1 MKKVSTLDLL
11 FVAIMGVSPAAFA
24 ADLIDVSKLPSK
36 AAQGAPGPVT
46 LQAAVGAGGADELKA
61 IRSTTLP
68 NGKQVTRY
76 EQFHNGVRV
85 VGEAITE
92 VKGPGKSVA
101 AQRSGHFVA
110 NIAADLPGSTT
121 AAVSAEQVLAQAKSL
136 KAQGRKTENDK
147 VELVI
152 RLGENNI
159 AQLVYNVS
167 YLIPGEGL
175 SRPHFVIDAKTGE
188 VLDQWEGLAHAEAGG
203 PGGNQKIGKYT
214 YGSDYGPLIVNDRC
228 EMDDGNVIT
237 VDMNGS
243 TDDSKTTPFRF
254 ACPTNTYKQVNG
266 AYSPLNDAHFF
277 GGVVFK
283 LYRDWFGASPLT
295 HKLYMKVHYGRSVEN
310 AYWDGTAMLFGD
322 GATMFY
328 PLVSLDVAAHEVSH
342 GFTEQNSGLIY
353 RGQSG
358 GMNEA
363 FSDMAGEAAEF
374 YMRGKNDFLIGY
386 DIKKGSG
393 ALRYMD
399 QPSRDGRSI
408 DNASQYYNGIDVHH
422 SSGVYNRAFYLLANS
437 PGWDT
442 RKAFEVFVD
451 ANRYYW
457 TATSNYNSGACGVI
471 RSAQNRNYSAADVT
485 RAFSTVG
492 VTCPS
497 AL

>member
-68 NGKQVTRY
+68 NGKHVTRY

-243 TDDSKTTPFRF
+243 TNDSKTTPFRF

-277 GGVVFK
+277 GGVVFN
-283 LYRDWFGASPLT
+283 LYRDWFGTSPLT

-471 RSAQNRNYSAADVT
+471 SSAQNRNYSAADVT

>member
-101 AQRSGHFVA
+101 ARRSGHFVA

-243 TDDSKTTPFRF
+243 TNDSKTTPFRF

-277 GGVVFK
+277 GGVVFN
-283 LYRDWFGASPLT
+283 LYRDWFGTSPLT

-342 GFTEQNSGLIY
+342 GFTEQELRADLPRAIRRNERGVLRHGRRGRRVLHARQERLPDRLRHQEGQRCVALHGPAQPRRAIHRQRLAVLQRYRRAPLQRRVQPCVLPAGQLAGLGY
-353 RGQSG
+353 PQGLRGVRRRQPLLLDRHQQLQQRCLW
-358 GMNEA
+358 
-363 FSDMAGEAAEF
+363 SD
-374 YMRGKNDFLIGY
+374 
-386 DIKKGSG
+386 
-393 ALRYMD
+393 
-399 QPSRDGRSI
+399 
-408 DNASQYYNGIDVHH
+408 
-422 SSGVYNRAFYLLANS
+422 
-437 PGWDT
+437 
-442 RKAFEVFVD
+442 
-451 ANRYYW
+451 
-457 TATSNYNSGACGVI
+457 
-471 RSAQNRNYSAADVT
+471 
-485 RAFSTVG
+485 
-492 VTCPS
+492 
-497 AL
+497 